1 MLSGAVMKQLM
12 NWTSALVLAA
22 SLALASAGPGL
33 TRPASEAD
41 KTATKSTQ
49 KAKPKAK
56 ASPKAKAAQRS
67 KSKVKSKV
75 KVKSNIKT
83 PLGKVLEGPDTYR
96 VSKGDTVYAIAERL
110 KVTPETLIKMNGL
123 KKPYGLVVGRTIK
136 VPAAK
141 VYVIKPGDSLYAI
154 SKRFG
159 VDVDSLAAVNKTGA
173 TAPIKPGQK
182 LALPAEARDLVA
194 EAEAANEKQLAM
206 DKAEAARLAKLKAAA
221 RIKGRYPAEATS
233 SVARAAPAP
242 MPAPAPAPEPRL
254 DLGTLGI
261 NKPEPAREAPAQPT
275 GMAATPAP
283 APRPIFPPPTG
294 AMPNARVSA
303 SVTPGP
309 ATPSSSVPRPAT
321 PSAATPSAATSIVAS
336 TVGLAASVLDPAPA
350 PPTEAE
356 IIASGRGRFIWPVRG
371 DIVSGFGPKDTGQRN
386 DGINI
391 AGKEGDLVRS
401 AAAGDVVYSGNLV
414 PGFGN
419 LVLIKHDGGWVT
431 AYAHLS
437 KTLVKI
443 RDRIAQGQDI
453 GAVGKTGGV
462 ETPQLHFELRY
473 APSPKEK
480 AKPVDPALVMPR

>member
-1 MLSGAVMKQLM
+1 MKQLM

-67 KSKVKSKV
+67 KSKVK
-75 KVKSNIKT
+75 VKSNIKT

-110 KVTPETLIKMNGL
+110 KVTPEALIKMNGL

-242 MPAPAPAPEPRL
+242 MPAPAPAPAPEPRL

-321 PSAATPSAATSIVAS
+321 PSAATPSAATPSASTSIVAS